1 MEAKERRKKKKKI
14 TETPGTWI
22 KTEEELASAYNFV
35 GEFDFQLIIKILII

>member
-1 MEAKERRKKKKKI
+1 MEAKERSRTKEKI

-22 KTEEELASAYNFV
+22 KTEEELACAYNFV

>member
-1 MEAKERRKKKKKI
+1 MEAKERSRTKEKI

-22 KTEEELASAYNFV
+22 KTEEELASVYNFV